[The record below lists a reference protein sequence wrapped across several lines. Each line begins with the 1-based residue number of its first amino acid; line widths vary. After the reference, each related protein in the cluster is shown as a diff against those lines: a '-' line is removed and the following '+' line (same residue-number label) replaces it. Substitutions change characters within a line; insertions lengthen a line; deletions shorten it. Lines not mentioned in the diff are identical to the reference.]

1 SALPARA
8 RERGAGESAGEGGQ
22 DRPAGD
28 RPRSLRDL
36 PNGGGRRAVPAV
48 RPHPGADRKATSAR
62 PRPTL
67 TLEGGNARQPGVE
80 PRPECVLR
88 LPQSGRT
95 ALGDVREPRGGRP
108 GRALAPEKAENL
120 AFEAT
125 RAYPGTKTRMGPVP
139 SGKCR
144 LMME

>member
-1 SALPARA
+1 
-8 RERGAGESAGEGGQ
+8 GEGGE
-22 DRPAGD
+22 DRREGD

-36 PNGGGRRAVPAV
+36 PNGGSRRAVPAV

-62 PRPTL
+62 PRPML
-67 TLEGGNARQPGVE
+67 TLEGGNARQLGG
-80 PRPECVLR
+80 RAAPECVLG

-95 ALGDVREPRGGRP
+95 ALGDVREPRGDRQ
-108 GRALAPEKAENL
+108 GRALARPEGGKIL

-125 RAYPGTKTRMGPVP
+125 RAYPGTKTRMGPVL
-139 SGKCR
+139 SGKYR